1 MGKMFSDSYEKV
13 FRNLTNLAKKHDV
26 SADIILDG
34 SRAITVSLKNK
45 EDKLSVDV
53 KINDLKK
60 VLTTP
65 ELLKTGLSFLAR
77 KKEGQSKIEVNIDTG
92 IFKKIFGKE

>member
-1 MGKMFSDSYEKV
+1 MVSSSENYEKV
-13 FRNLTNLAKKHDV
+13 FRNLESLAKKHDV
-26 SADIILDG
+26 SADIFLDG
-34 SRAITVSLKNK
+34 SRAVSLSLENK
-45 EDKLSVDV
+45 DNKLSVNV

-77 KKEGQSKIEVNIDTG
+77 KKDTSGKIEINVETG
-92 IFKKIFGKE
+92 VFKKLFGKS

>member
-1 MGKMFSDSYEKV
+1 MPKDSFEKV
-13 FRNLTNLAKKHDV
+13 FRNLQSLAKKHDV
-26 SADIILDG
+26 TADIILDG
-34 SRAITVSLKNK
+34 SHAISLSLKNND
-45 EDKLSVDV
+45 DKLSVNV

-77 KKEGQSKIEVNIDTG
+77 KKDVSGKIEVNIETG
-92 IFKKIFGKE
+92 VFKKLFGKK